1 MKKDSL
7 NTINSTIALILVVVV
22 FYLAQWAITSGL
34 LWVIFKIFHIPYTLK
49 LATCI
54 WLILTLLQNYF
65 KSSNDKC

>member
-7 NTINSTIALILVVVV
+7 NTINSTIALILVVVA

-49 LATCI
+49 RATGI

-65 KSSNDKC
+65 KRRNDK